1 MLVGNMK
8 KIVICAAM
16 LLAAGCAK
24 RPEEIA
30 ATSVPVDPYMQ
41 MQCPEL
47 AQLKTQKDMELANL
61 SKEQKETADQ
71 DAAAMAVI
79 HVPVGSMAGNDREHD
94 IARAKGEVQAINSAY
109 QSKSCAAAG

>member
-8 KIVICAAM
+8 NIVLCAAIA

-30 ATSVPVDPYMQ
+30 ATPVSTAPYMQ
-41 MQCPEL
+41 MQCSQLSTLKMQKEAEL
-47 AQLKTQKDMELANL
+47 ARLE
-61 SKEQKETADQ
+61 KEQNKVADH

-79 HVPVGSMAGNDREHD
+79 HVPVGSMSGNDREPD
-94 IARAKGEVQAINSAY
+94 VARAKGEVQAINAAHRSRN
-109 QSKSCAAAG
+109 CAG

>member
-8 KIVICAAM
+8 KILICAAM

-30 ATSVPVDPYMQ
+30 ATPVAVDTYMQ

-47 AQLKTQKDMELANL
+47 AQLKMRKEAELTQLA
-61 SKEQKETADQ
+61 KEQKETADQ

-79 HVPVGSMAGNDREHD
+79 HVPVGSMAGNDKEPE

-109 QSKSCAAAG
+109 QSKNCTSG

>member
-24 RPEEIA
+24 RPEDIM
-30 ATSVPVDPYMQ
+30 ATPVAVDTYMQ
-41 MQCPEL
+41 MQCPQLVQLKMQKDAEL
-47 AQLKTQKDMELANL
+47 AQLE
-61 SKEQKETADQ
+61 KEQKETADQ

-79 HVPVGSMAGNDREHD
+79 HVPVGSMSGNDREKEVG
-94 IARAKGEVQAINSAY
+94 RTKGEVQAINSAY
-109 QSKSCAAAG
+109 QSKSCAAG